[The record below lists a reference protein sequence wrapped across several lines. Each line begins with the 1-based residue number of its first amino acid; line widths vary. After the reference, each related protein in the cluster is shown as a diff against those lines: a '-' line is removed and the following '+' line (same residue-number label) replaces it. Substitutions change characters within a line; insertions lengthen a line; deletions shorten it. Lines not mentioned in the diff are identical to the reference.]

1 MFKVHV
7 FILKDHSAKG
17 TGNYNNKTKFMIM
30 TRNVSKIP
38 YWECTLFPLKSA
50 SNYRCP
56 LRSATRLGLPS
67 AMSATSFFFKESFM
81 ANLSFQIFQ
90 LTEGFGV

>member
-1 MFKVHV
+1 MFKVYV

-17 TGNYNNKTKFMIM
+17 TGNNNNKTKFIIM
-30 TRNVSKIP
+30 TRNVSN
-38 YWECTLFPLKSA
+38 WVCTLFPLKSA

-67 AMSATSFFFKESFM
+67 AMSAASFFFKESFM

>member
-1 MFKVHV
+1 MFKVYV

-17 TGNYNNKTKFMIM
+17 TGNNNNKTKFIIM

-38 YWECTLFPLKSA
+38 YWVCTLFSLKSA

-56 LRSATRLGLPS
+56 LRSATPLGLHS
-67 AMSATSFFFKESFM
+67 AMSATSFFFKESFN

-90 LTEGFGV
+90 LT